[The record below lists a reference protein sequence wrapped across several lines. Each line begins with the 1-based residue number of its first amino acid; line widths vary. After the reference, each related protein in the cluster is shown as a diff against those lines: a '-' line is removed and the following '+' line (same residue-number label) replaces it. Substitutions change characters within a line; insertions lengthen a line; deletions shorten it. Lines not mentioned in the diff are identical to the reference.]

1 MKETDTRPRVAGAD
15 EAELVRRVL
24 AGDQESFRLIVLRYQ
39 GMLAE
44 LIFRQTGSRQV
55 EDLVQETFLRAY
67 EALDRYDPRFR
78 LSTWLA
84 RIALNAARDLGRRHK
99 VRQDA
104 PVHEL
109 APRRQAADPAERAAA
124 AEAERSVVEALGAL
138 PESQREVVVLSVYN
152 GFTQREIAETL
163 ELPLGTVKTRQR
175 SALQKLRRLV
185 APLHPGGAA

>member
-109 APRRQAADPAERAAA
+109 APRRPAADPAERAAA